1 MIFINIRIFINEIL
15 FTISKFEKETEII
28 MAENKLVIPKSF
40 NIGDKLK
47 YIRKYITTL
56 VNLYCIKQASLNTD
70 EYSEIEIIE
79 LLKIEGIIEESLSNC
94 GVNICK

>member
-1 MIFINIRIFINEIL
+1 MFFINIRIFINQIL
-15 FTISKFEKETEII
+15 FTISKFEQETEII
-28 MAENKLVIPKSF
+28 IIENKLVIPKSF

-56 VNLYCIKQASLNTD
+56 VDLYCIKQAYLNTD
-70 EYSEIEIIE
+70 GYSKIEIIE
-79 LLKIEGIIEESLSNC
+79 ILKIEGLIEESLANC

>member
-1 MIFINIRIFINEIL
+1 MFFINIRIFINQIL
-15 FTISKFEKETEII
+15 FTIGKFEKETEII
-28 MAENKLVIPKSF
+28 MIENKLVIPKAF

-56 VNLYCIKQASLNTD
+56 VDLYCIKQAYLNTD

-79 LLKIEGIIEESLSNC
+79 LLKIEGLIEESLANC

>member
-15 FTISKFEKETEII
+15 FTISKFERETEII

-47 YIRKYITTL
+47 YITML